1 MPLDIRYCIWH
12 STGMQKINKEAIAR
26 LAQVN
31 EMHRLLDSL
40 AKRTDYTTQKEIQK
54 IVDAGLDAY
63 FVTKAGL

>member
-1 MPLDIRYCIWH
+1 
-12 STGMQKINKEAIAR
+12 MQKINKEAIAR

-63 FVTKAGL
+63 FATKAGL

>member
-1 MPLDIRYCIWH
+1 
-12 STGMQKINKEAIAR
+12 MQNTSKEAIAR

-31 EMHRLLDSL
+31 EIHRLLDSL

-63 FVTKAGL
+63 FATKAGL